1 MGWAFAYSRDPRIQ
15 NTTDAWITHVHA
27 TYTCR
32 FIKKIEIFATK
43 DEQPAGEMG
52 WAFAYCGGARTQ
64 YPTKT
69 QRIQSSHVNISKVK
83 NKKYSCTEDEQ

>member
-1 MGWAFAYSRDPRIQ
+1 MHTLEIPEYKTLQMHGLHMYI
-15 NTTDAWITHVHA
+15 VHR